1 MGTTSLQIGYIDKPL
16 RTAAWPRLREMLTPA
31 LKTGNL
37 SWREIVAGLSS
48 DEMRVVAIR
57 KGGDRTDLLACA
69 VVRSALTPDGEALE
83 IVAAAGSQYRVWAA
97 WGMNALQQAARNADM
112 IGVQFTGR
120 KGWRRVFPQIAAV
133 GDIMKVPA

>member
-1 MGTTSLQIGYIDKPL
+1 MGATSLQIGYIDKPL

-57 KGGDRTDLLACA
+57 KGGDPDLLACA

-97 WGMNALQQAARNADM
+97 WGLNALQQAARNAGM
-112 IGVQFTGR
+112 IGVQWTGR
-120 KGWRRVFPQIAAV
+120 KGWQRVFPQIAVA